1 MNGNALKG
9 KSTIE
14 VKETKCGGLHDG
26 IGFSRTDGWIMS
38 QDEHYAELE
47 RNGYKVERTNHG
59 VIITKITDNE

>member
-9 KSTIE
+9 KSTIK
-14 VKETKCGGLHDG
+14 VKKTMTGGLHDG

-47 RNGYKVERTNHG
+47 KNGYKVEKTSHG
-59 VIITKITDNE
+59 VIITKITDND

>member
-14 VKETKCGGLHDG
+14 VKETKTGGLPDS

-38 QDEHYAELE
+38 QKEYYAELKK
-47 RNGYKVERTNHG
+47 NGYKVERTKHG

>member
-9 KSTIE
+9 KSTIK
-14 VKETKCGGLHDG
+14 VKETMTGGLHDG
-26 IGFSRTDGWIMS
+26 IGFSRTDGWIMP

-47 RNGYKVERTNHG
+47 KNGYKVEKTSHG